1 MRMNKCYQLINLEG
15 KIKDKYFFFNDNN
28 VQIRETRLIH
38 TK

>member
-15 KIKDKYFFFNDNN
+15 KIKDKYFFNDNN
-28 VQIRETRLIH
+28 VQIRETRLFH